1 MNNPI
6 LQSESFERAAY
17 TLRQSFEVFQRNGFD
32 ESVTAFCRAVEKMAR
47 IAGMQAENDQRKHRG
62 EAMAYTEGDFSNV

>member
-6 LQSESFERAAY
+6 LQSEGFEKAAFA
-17 TLRQSFEVFQRNGFD
+17 LQL
-32 ESVTAFCRAVEKMAR
+32 SVAAFCRAVDKMGR

-62 EAMAYTEGDFSNV
+62 EAMAYTESDFTNV

>member
-6 LQSESFERAAY
+6 LQSERFESAARS
-17 TLRQSFEVFQRNGFD
+17 LVSAFE
-32 ESVTAFCRAVEKMAR
+32 ESVAAFGRSVEKMVR

-62 EAMAYTEGDFSNV
+62 ESMAYSEQDFQNA